1 MGYAYLVSEILG
13 CLVAAA
19 ALGGGIV
26 WWWMNQ
32 KQTDWNAEL
41 LTARQKFETASLEL
55 AAAKK
60 GLSEESKRTAE
71 LTSSLSAVAAKH
83 KELEAVA
90 AGKERSLT
98 DWGAKHAA
106 LESDLKARTANW
118 VAAQADIDALRH
130 RMASVDANA
139 RAKDEALQMRD
150 LEFGKLRGEL
160 AVRLANVKGLE
171 VRLGELSS
179 YPAKLSEQEANVAQL
194 TKEMDAAVARLS
206 AEISGQTTR
215 IRSLEE
221 QLREADKER
230 DALSVKS
237 KDRTGEVARLRGQL
251 ADAERQAAGLAAASA
266 AEKLALQASIAA
278 SKADLAALKTQIG
291 GLQERLKD
299 DQIRSQIILQARE
312 NLVS

>member
-13 CLVAAA
+13 CIVAAA

-32 KQTDWNAEL
+32 KQTDWNNQL
-41 LTARQKFETASLEL
+41 LTVGQKFETASLEL

-150 LEFGKLRGEL
+150 IEFGKLRGEL

-171 VRLGELSS
+171 VRLGELS
-179 YPAKLSEQEANVAQL
+179 L
-194 TKEMDAAVARLS
+194 RL
-206 AEISGQTTR
+206 
-215 IRSLEE
+215 
-221 QLREADKER
+221 
-230 DALSVKS
+230 
-237 KDRTGEVARLRGQL
+237 
-251 ADAERQAAGLAAASA
+251 
-266 AEKLALQASIAA
+266 
-278 SKADLAALKTQIG
+278 
-291 GLQERLKD
+291 
-299 DQIRSQIILQARE
+299 
-312 NLVS
+312 